1 MFAMLAGLFILY
13 DKVEQISR
21 AVNQQMQSNDHYRKM
36 SARSHY
42 NATVETSDVVA
53 GHHYSPMSSLA
64 QLQEMIDSTEEVIIT
79 MPAKAA
85 GSSLK
90 QFADQCYGKVWA
102 EDNYLNF
109 IQNKGITGLT
119 SHYELP
125 KVMASH
131 MYTQNSF
138 IHLIKN
144 VRNGALMIY
153 SHREETDRLQYTNS

>member
-1 MFAMLAGLFILY
+1 
-13 DKVEQISR
+13 
-21 AVNQQMQSNDHYRKM
+21 
-36 SARSHY
+36 
-42 NATVETSDVVA
+42 
-53 GHHYSPMSSLA
+53 
-64 QLQEMIDSTEEVIIT
+64 
-79 MPAKAA
+79 MPANAA
-85 GSSLK
+85 GTSLK
-90 QFADQCYGKVWA
+90 RFADQCYGEAWV

-109 IQNKGITGLT
+109 IQSKVVTCFT

-125 KVMASH
+125 KMMASH